1 MRIAKAL
8 VKTSSVASSQK
19 GFTSIDMLI
28 SSSLISTVVAL
39 SSQLSNTSLDATQ
52 ASVQKAKIDSAIA
65 SRIEE
70 IREVSFYHLCEKST
84 ASGKEEECNS
94 DHINRQKYDLA
105 KLQPFCSTNTL
116 GNSLLQELSSKE
128 TDLTGDFYLNDYDS
142 NATATLISTNAEA
155 SGNLLKL
162 TFSSEQTTQLS
173 TVIVPHAQGWC
184 A

>member
-1 MRIAKAL
+1 MGTPKAL
-8 VKTSSVASSQK
+8 IKKDAGPSTQR
-19 GFTSIDMLI
+19 GFTTIDLLI
-28 SSSLISTVVAL
+28 GSSLLSTIVAV

-70 IREVSFYHLCEKST
+70 IRETSFYHLCEKS
-84 ASGKEEECNS
+84 SIPGKEDECNS

-105 KLQPFCSTNTL
+105 ELKTHCNANTL
-116 GNSLLQELSSKE
+116 GNSLLQNLASKQ
-128 TDLTGDFYLNDYDS
+128 LTENFLLNDYDS
-142 NATATLISTNAEA
+142 DAKATVISTSIEA

-162 TFSSEQTTQLS
+162 TFNSEHNTQLS

>member
-28 SSSLISTVVAL
+28 SSSLLSTVVAL

-70 IREVSFYHLCEKST
+70 MRGILHHLCEKST
-84 ASGKEEECNS
+84 ASGKEEECIRIIS
-94 DHINRQKYDLA
+94 IDR
-105 KLQPFCSTNTL
+105 ST
-116 GNSLLQELSSKE
+116 
-128 TDLTGDFYLNDYDS
+128 
-142 NATATLISTNAEA
+142 I
-155 SGNLLKL
+155 
-162 TFSSEQTTQLS
+162 
-173 TVIVPHAQGWC
+173 
-184 A
+184 